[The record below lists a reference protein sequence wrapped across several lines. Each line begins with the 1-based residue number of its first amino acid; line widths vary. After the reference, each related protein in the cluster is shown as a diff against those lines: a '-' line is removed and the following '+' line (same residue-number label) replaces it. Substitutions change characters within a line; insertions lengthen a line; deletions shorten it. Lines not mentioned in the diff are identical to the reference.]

1 LVSLTNAWTFA
12 RSSSVSMSLED
23 LRAQLE
29 IKRTVWRLLECDVYS
44 RGHSAILTVTYKAIL
59 SGIRER

>member
-29 IKRTVWRLLECDVYS
+29 IKRTVWRLLECDVYNHQT
-44 RGHSAILTVTYKAIL
+44 RDVII
-59 SGIRER
+59 